1 MNLLKKLWLAAGIAS
16 LALWA
21 QSPAIAAGD
30 DLAAIQKAGV
40 IRIGTEGTYA
50 PFSYHEAAGNK
61 LIGFDVDIG
70 RAIAA
75 KLGVK
80 PEFVEGKWDG
90 LIAGL
95 NVNRYDVVINQVGI
109 SAEREAKYDFS
120 KPYIASA
127 AALIVRE
134 DEKNIHG
141 FADLKGKH
149 SANSISS
156 NFAKLAG
163 RNGAQVVAVQGF
175 NDAIALLL
183 ASRVDATVN
192 DYLSYLDFKK
202 QQPQSK
208 VKVVAKDDS
217 AEFGRSG
224 VLMRK
229 GQAPLKAAID
239 KAIDALIADGT
250 YRQISE
256 RYFGEDLSAKL
267 H

>member
-1 MNLLKKLWLAAGIAS
+1 MNLFKKLWLAVGLAG
-16 LALWA
+16 LALLVQAPAFA
-21 QSPAIAAGD
+21 QGD
-30 DLAAIQKAGV
+30 DLAAIQKAGTL
-40 IRIGTEGTYA
+40 RIGTEGTYA
-50 PFSYHEAAGNK
+50 PFTFHQASDNQ
-61 LIGFDVDIG
+61 LVGFDVDIG
-70 RAIAA
+70 RAIAE

-109 SAEREAKYDFS
+109 SAERQAKYDFS
-120 KPYIASA
+120 EPYIASA

-134 DEKNIHG
+134 DNSAIKG
-141 FADLKGKH
+141 FADLKGKK

-156 NFAKLAG
+156 NFAKLAE

-183 ASRVDATVN
+183 AGRVDATVN

-208 VKVVAKDDS
+208 VKVVATDDS

-229 GQAPLKAAID
+229 GQTQLKAAID
-239 KAIDALIADGT
+239 KAIAAIIADGT
-250 YRQISE
+250 YQKISKH
-256 RYFGEDLSAKL
+256 YFGEDLSKKL